1 MEKTISI
8 IVPVYNAEK
17 TLARCVRSL
26 MAQTYRN
33 LEILLVND
41 GSRDQSPAICQRFAQ
56 EDGRIRV
63 IDKPNGGVSSA
74 RNAGL
79 DAARGDYVMFCD
91 SDDWVEPDWC
101 ESMVSLCGPGDM
113 VICEIDRN
121 GQIAE
126 HDVEQEDA
134 PRNKILHYPLLASSP
149 VNKLF
154 DTAVIRQSG
163 LRFREGLYVGE
174 DLCFVLAYL
183 CLIGGKL
190 RFLFRGLYH
199 YDLSTEGSLS
209 KRVPSPE
216 QIDTFYQLMT
226 ASMRTLGATDPQSM
240 DNRDNGH
247 VNWHFERLLEQTAQ
261 HTELSLTQKMR
272 IAGNVSRLESFRQC
286 CGSLRQDRNPV
297 YLWAYHSG
305 RARLL
310 MAFQLLRQRK
320 QKLQKAPGIPLK

>member
-17 TLARCVRSL
+17 TLERCVRSL
-26 MAQTYRN
+26 MAQTYGN
-33 LEILLVND
+33 IEILLVND

-79 DAARGDYVMFCD
+79 DAARGEYLMFCD

-190 RFLFRGLYH
+190 RFLFR
-199 YDLSTEGSLS
+199 
-209 KRVPSPE
+209 
-216 QIDTFYQLMT
+216 
-226 ASMRTLGATDPQSM
+226 
-240 DNRDNGH
+240 
-247 VNWHFERLLEQTAQ
+247 
-261 HTELSLTQKMR
+261 
-272 IAGNVSRLESFRQC
+272 
-286 CGSLRQDRNPV
+286 
-297 YLWAYHSG
+297 
-305 RARLL
+305 
-310 MAFQLLRQRK
+310 
-320 QKLQKAPGIPLK
+320 